1 MSLYKDNSQNSDAW
15 RFPQTLQN
23 DSIFSFIRNIEK
35 HFFAEVIVQNC
46 TYTESAVDLAIQ
58 LDCNLTLFEVLN
70 HANMGT
76 WGNFKQKQ
84 DSPLPKAVR
93 ELKNENNVEVRI
105 DEFSIFLKDTSI
117 IIKRTNNL
125 NISEQL
131 ENVLREISSHYI
143 YFTKGL
149 SQKPYEIYIPVLEE
163 EEFNFDSNH
172 NTCDNTKSY
181 TEYWGIY
188 FESEDDAIIYDVKE
202 SSYLPAELHLCMVD
216 V

>member
-1 MSLYKDNSQNSDAW
+1 MSVYKDNSQNSDAW

-23 DSIFSFIRNIEK
+23 DSIYSFIRNIEK
-35 HFFAEVIVQNC
+35 YFFAEVTVQNC
-46 TYTESAVDLAIQ
+46 TYTECAVDLAIQ

-70 HANMGT
+70 HANLGT
-76 WGNFKQKQ
+76 WGNLKNI
-84 DSPLPKAVR
+84 DAPLPKALQS
-93 ELKNENNVEVRI
+93 LKNDNNIDVRI

-131 ENVLREISSHYI
+131 EGILREISSHYI

-149 SQKPYEIYIPVLEE
+149 SQKPYEIYIPISEE
-163 EEFNFDSNH
+163 EEFDYNLN
-172 NTCDNTKSY
+172 NTVPTTAKSY

-188 FESEDDAIIYDVKE
+188 FESEDDATIYDVKN
-202 SSYLPAELHLCMVD
+202 SAYLPAELHLCMAD